1 MHPWLALRGYEYVIC
16 IYYLGIRIRYS
27 YTFHRCNIRSY
38 VRKNATGNSKVF
50 FDSSTKINIIITIK
64 YIIYIIPFYD
74 ISQFRNIIKSDV
86 VRRMSFKRDQRAF
99 RLVFAMNICYLLSWL
114 PYGVLAFIHM
124 FISKR

>member
-1 MHPWLALRGYEYVIC
+1 M
-16 IYYLGIRIRYS
+16 
-27 YTFHRCNIRSY
+27 SY
-38 VRKNATGNSKVF
+38 VFTIWVLGFAIPTLFIVVTSVVTCAKMQQVIQKSFLILLQKL
-50 FDSSTKINIIITIK
+50 ILTIK

>member
-1 MHPWLALRGYEYVIC
+1 MHMIP
-16 IYYLGIRIRYS
+16 
-27 YTFHRCNIRSY
+27 NI
-38 VRKNATGNSKVF
+38 
-50 FDSSTKINIIITIK
+50 
-64 YIIYIIPFYD
+64 D
-74 ISQFRNIIKSDV
+74 ISQFRHTIKSDV